1 MRFLLLTLAL
11 AFSTPALAGEL
22 ATKRS
27 QVSNFKLST
36 LKGKQFKFAKVK
48 GKVIVLSFWASWC
61 KPCIR
66 ELGFLKT
73 LKKKLD
79 NRFVVLAVNTDDSN
93 TIASARKIVRKK
105 KLKMPILLDK
115 QGSLMSELNPRGQ
128 LPYSVYID
136 VKGRIAATHDGF
148 AAGDESKIEKIVLA
162 LLKEGKK

>member
-1 MRFLLLTLAL
+1 M
-11 AFSTPALAGEL
+11 
-22 ATKRS
+22 
-27 QVSNFKLST
+27 
-36 LKGKQFKFAKVK
+36 
-48 GKVIVLSFWASWC
+48 
-61 KPCIR
+61 
-66 ELGFLKT
+66 KT